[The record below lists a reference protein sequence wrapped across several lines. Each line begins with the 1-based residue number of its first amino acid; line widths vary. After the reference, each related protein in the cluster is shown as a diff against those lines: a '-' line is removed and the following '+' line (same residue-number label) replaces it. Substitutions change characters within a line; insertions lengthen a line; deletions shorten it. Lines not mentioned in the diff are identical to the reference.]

1 MTRRCPS
8 LSITV
13 QGLRQHCPEGLH
25 SATRIIGWSRVT
37 SAPDLP
43 EAALQ
48 FTLRKS
54 VRKTVTPGKDSC
66 FTADLRRPL
75 SRYPRSRKSV
85 VHAPGWRHPARLEA
99 IVEEDRPAAR
109 PCQARRIAP
118 PLKTHHSSRGIPA
131 ESRLAHTCAAGCF
144 TLAQMS
150 YYVRSFRASWT
161 DRSKTAEAK

>member
-118 PLKTHHSSRGIPA
+118 PLKTHHSSRAIPA
-131 ESRLAHTCAAGCF
+131 ESRLAHTLCSRLFHSGANVVLCRQLSG
-144 TLAQMS
+144 LLD
-150 YYVRSFRASWT
+150 RSF
-161 DRSKTAEAK
+161 